1 MIPICE
7 VQLLIR
13 QLIPTKWQVLLTNFF
28 FLILGLKLEEY
39 LGSDPVKDLQDPSGT
54 AKKKLLTQIKQLKSG
69 KQTAKPD
76 KQTGDDVM
84 YELLMKPDTSKLEER
99 QRLALF
105 ESRLEALEK
114 VLGPTPDKMV
124 S

>member
-1 MIPICE
+1 M
-7 VQLLIR
+7 
-13 QLIPTKWQVLLTNFF
+13 
-28 FLILGLKLEEY
+28 ILGLKFEEY

-54 AKKKLLTQIKQLKSG
+54 AKKKLLTQIEQLKTG
-69 KQTAKPD
+69 KPVAKAD
-76 KQTGDDVM
+76 KVTGDDVM

-114 VLGPTPDKMV
+114 VLSPTPDKMV